1 MGSDGLAL
9 AVEALPPPWR
19 GHYFDL
25 VDSTQDE
32 ARAAAQRGA
41 PNRSVFVA
49 DFQRAGRGR
58 QGRTWVAGPGMA
70 LLVTLLFR
78 ETNGAPTPFRW
89 TSLASV
95 ALVESIEELLEVEAA
110 IKWPNDL
117 MLNDRK
123 LAGILGETSFDGRHL
138 LVMVGIGVNVNTPTV
153 DLAGIPGPATSLA
166 AACGHRVDRGQ
177 LLLELVQRVDHW
189 LERPAAE
196 LHAAWES
203 RLWGRG
209 QRLRLVD
216 VGEQQDV
223 VVLGANPDGS
233 LRIRVPSGAERT
245 TTTGELII

>member
-1 MGSDGLAL
+1 MRSDGLAS
-9 AVEALPPPWR
+9 AVEALPRPWR
-19 GHYFDL
+19 GHYYDA

-32 ARAAAQRGA
+32 ARAAARRGA

-58 QGRTWVAGPGMA
+58 QGRTWLADRGMA

-78 ETNGAPTPFRW
+78 ETNSAPTPFRW
-89 TSLASV
+89 TSLSSV
-95 ALVESIEELLEVEAA
+95 ALAESVEDLLGLTAA

-117 MLNDRK
+117 MLSDRK
-123 LAGILGETSFDGRHL
+123 LAGILGETSFDGQDL
-138 LVMVGIGVNVNTPTV
+138 LVIVGIGVNVNTPSA
-153 DLAGIPGPATSLA
+153 DLADIPGGATSLA
-166 AACGHRVDRGQ
+166 AACGHRADRGQ
-177 LLLELVQRVDHW
+177 LLLKLVHRVDYW
-189 LERPAAE
+189 LGRTPAE

-216 VGEQQDV
+216 VGEKQDV
-223 VVLGANPDGS
+223 IVLGANPDGS
-233 LRIRVPSGAERT
+233 LRIRLPSGAERT